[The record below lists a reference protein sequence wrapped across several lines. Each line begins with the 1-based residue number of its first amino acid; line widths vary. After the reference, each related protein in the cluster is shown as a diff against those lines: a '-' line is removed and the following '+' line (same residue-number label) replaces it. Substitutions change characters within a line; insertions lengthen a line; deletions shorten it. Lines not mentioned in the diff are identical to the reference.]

1 MKALAAMVLLGC
13 AACAGSTPIERL
25 IEGTAVAPPEIAADV
40 LVRVVEKRLVRE
52 PKAAKGLLEQA
63 WHLAGQARLPMPRRT
78 LPLVVRPGG
87 PVAGG
92 MPGNARLD
100 TLTLRARV
108 LKQLHELDR
117 AEALEWLRGMAAPV
131 PEAVECGSA
140 WVWDPGPWFDVVE
153 ALGGTLEDRLQ
164 AVQAVTHPGQ
174 LAPALELVLGYQGA
188 GEDRAMLAGRW
199 AGALA
204 AVRGDSVAFEG
215 TRELPVPMAVV
226 AEKLRSEGQSAAFL
240 ADAWRVYLL
249 THWRGEVCEEYA
261 TAANRQTWRLR
272 TESAYN
278 KRLREAAASDAPEID
293 FEEEARPVRIIPYE
307 PRRDEEMRTRFEEW
321 GALVGSVA
329 RVVPALGQEASP
341 GEVRRAVLD
350 LLEQFEAWSEPVEGV
365 SEEQWLQLRLTSVT
379 PLLMQVDGETRRDVL
394 RWRLRLLRDSELQRT
409 APEAWLVA
417 WRQVLPAAPAEL
429 VREAGS
435 PLMDLMLLAHEI
447 LGWQ

>member
-1 MKALAAMVLLGC
+1 MKALAAMILLGC

-25 IEGTAVAPPEIAADV
+25 IEGVAVAPPEIAADV
-40 LVRVVEKRLVRE
+40 LVRVVERRLIRE
-52 PKAAKGLLEQA
+52 PKAAKELLEQA
-63 WHLAGQARLPMPRRT
+63 WHLAGQARLPMPRRA
-78 LPLVVRPGG
+78 LPLTLRPGTAQ
-87 PVAGG
+87 AGG
-92 MPGNARLD
+92 MSGGAGLD
-100 TLTLRARV
+100 SLSLRARV

-140 WVWDPGPWFDVVE
+140 WVWDPGPWFEVVG
-153 ALGGTLEDRLQ
+153 ALGTLEDRLR
-164 AVQAVTHPGQ
+164 AVQVVTHPGQ
-174 LAPALELVLGYQGA
+174 LAPSLELVLGYQGA
-188 GEDRAMLAGRW
+188 GEERAMLAGRW

-204 AVRGDSVAFEG
+204 AVRGDSVAFEA
-215 TRELPVPMAVV
+215 TRELPVRMAVV

-240 ADAWRVYLL
+240 ADAWRSYIL
-249 THWRGEVCEEYA
+249 THWRGEVCEQHA
-261 TAANRQTWRLR
+261 SAANRQTWRLR

-278 KRLREAAASDAPEID
+278 KRLREAAASDAPEIN
-293 FEEEARPVRIIPYE
+293 FEEEAKPARIIPFM

-350 LLEQFEAWSEPVEGV
+350 LLEQIEAWSEPVEGF
-365 SEEQWLQLRLTSVT
+365 SEEQWLQLRLTSVA

-409 APEAWLVA
+409 AAEAWLMA
-417 WRQVLPAAPAEL
+417 WWQALPAAPAEL